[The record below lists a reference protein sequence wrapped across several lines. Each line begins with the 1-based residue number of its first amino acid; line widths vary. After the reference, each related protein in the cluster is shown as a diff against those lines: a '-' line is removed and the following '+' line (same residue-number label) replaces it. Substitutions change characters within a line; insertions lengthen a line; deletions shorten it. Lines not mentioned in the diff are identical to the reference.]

1 MQPECNLFMNLSGED
16 AIMVKTWFAANFGSK
31 TYIISDLQSTFRLFY
46 APSIGPPDPSFL

>member
-16 AIMVKTWFAANFGSK
+16 AIMVKIWFAANFGSK